1 MEGLR
6 ERQLPF
12 DEKNFM
18 KNAHTVFY
26 NISLRACV
34 PNATLNRNLL
44 VGNWQVIFYCNLFK
58 SADTFFLIRNWLL
71 TRKKQNYNA
80 AYKMAEKSGKSW
92 FLLICQIHLVTWLLT
107 DVIVA
112 HSFTYES
119 FPGST
124 LSICLIATKYICG

>member
-6 ERQLPF
+6 ERQLSF

-44 VGNWQVIFYCNLFK
+44 VGSWHVIFYSRPIQKCWYVHF
-58 SADTFFLIRNWLL
+58 D
-71 TRKKQNYNA
+71 KKLAIN
-80 AYKMAEKSGKSW
+80 E
-92 FLLICQIHLVTWLLT
+92 
-107 DVIVA
+107 
-112 HSFTYES
+112 EE
-119 FPGST
+119 
-124 LSICLIATKYICG
+124 TKL